1 MTDEINMAALL
12 STTLRDHAQN
22 AVRPDGRP
30 YRRISNDAVMSV
42 ARAMGSA
49 PRQVEM
55 AALGDDIIPER
66 YSRNQN
72 ALTAGDQLRLLAST
86 VAIVGLGGLGGT
98 VAEVLARTGIG
109 RLILIDG
116 DRFEE
121 SNLNRQ
127 LNCTLATLATGKAA
141 AAAARI
147 AAVNPATET
156 TAHPVYMTAANAAE
170 LISGANAA
178 ADCLDSLPA
187 RFVLEKAAAARGIAM
202 VTAAVAGTTG
212 QLTVIQPG
220 DPGLK
225 AIYGDPADAPEKG
238 VEVATG
244 NLPYTVWSVA
254 ALEAGEIVNVL
265 LGRSALS
272 GRLLILDLDE
282 MLFDAIDLTS

>member
-1 MTDEINMAALL
+1 MTAEKNMQALL
-12 STTLRDHAQN
+12 RERAADAM
-22 AVRPDGRP
+22 RPDGRP
-30 YRRISNDAVMSV
+30 YRRISNNAAMSV
-42 ARAMGSA
+42 ARATGTA
-49 PRQVEM
+49 LRQVEM

-98 VAEVLARTGIG
+98 VAEILARAGVG

-116 DRFEE
+116 DTFEE

-127 LNCTLATLATGKAA
+127 LNCTLASLATGKAA

-156 TAHPVYMTAANAAE
+156 TTHPVFMTAANAIA
-170 LISGANAA
+170 LITVADAA

-187 RFVLEKAAAARGIAM
+187 RFVLEQAARARGIVM

-212 QLTVIQPG
+212 QLTVIKPG
-220 DPGLK
+220 GPGLK
-225 AIYGDPADAPEKG
+225 SVYGDPADIPEKG
-238 VEVATG
+238 VEIATG
-244 NLPYTVWSVA
+244 NLPYTVWAVA
-254 ALEAGEIVNVL
+254 AVEAGEIVNAL
-265 LGRSALS
+265 LGRSSLS
-272 GRLLILDLDE
+272 GRLLILDLDGAVFE
-282 MLFDAIDLTS
+282 LVDLSE